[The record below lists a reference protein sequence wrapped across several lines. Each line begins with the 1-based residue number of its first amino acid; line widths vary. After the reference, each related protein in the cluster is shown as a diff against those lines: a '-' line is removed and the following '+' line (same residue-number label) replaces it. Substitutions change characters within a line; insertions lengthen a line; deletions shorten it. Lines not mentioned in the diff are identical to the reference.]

1 MIISKLKKEITSSD
15 YIFKDVV
22 VCGKKVNL
30 IFNEV
35 LTDSGS
41 INEFLYYLLTKVSK
55 SDLQKFNFKIPN
67 SNSIIIKYDDIINLP
82 HHVSK
87 NHKQMLR
94 INRAAQFAPFS
105 ALTGYEEAINETKR
119 IVEEKKIISNQIKQ
133 EINDKLIYINNHLK
147 ENIYI
152 NIVYFIK
159 DKNKNGGIYVNK
171 LDYVKKI
178 DNYKHEL
185 ILNNNERILFDDIYS
200 LEYEN

>member
-1 MIISKLKKEITSSD
+1 MKKL
-15 YIFKDVV
+15 
-22 VCGKKVNL
+22 L
-30 IFNEV
+30 I
-35 LTDSGS
+35 
-41 INEFLYYLLTKVSK
+41 K
-55 SDLQKFNFKIPN
+55 
-67 SNSIIIKYDDIINLP
+67 
-82 HHVSK
+82 
-87 NHKQMLR
+87 
-94 INRAAQFAPFS
+94 
-105 ALTGYEEAINETKR
+105 
-119 IVEEKKIISNQIKQ
+119 
-133 EINDKLIYINNHLK
+133 DKLIYINNHLK